1 MKTYLIAIS
10 LFGIA
15 IITTAI
21 KPSIA
26 YALKNLITLINKQL
40 KNGKL
45 KTKLLAKCRENQW
58 KNGNDGFI
66 RIGSKLW
73 SFWLDHSRYFLK

>member
-21 KPSIA
+21 EPSIT
-26 YALKNLITLINKQL
+26 YGLQKFNHSYKYSIKKWINQ
-40 KNGKL
+40 NQTIGKMP
-45 KTKLLAKCRENQW
+45 RELMEEWQ
-58 KNGNDGFI
+58 
-66 RIGSKLW
+66 
-73 SFWLDHSRYFLK
+73 